1 MRKCK
6 VCGMV
11 FDGDTRYI
19 EIKGDSYCEDCI
31 REMDTTDLLELLD
44 IEFTC
49 IGFPETERC

>member
-11 FDGDTRYI
+11 FDGDTRYT

-44 IEFTC
+44 VEFTC
-49 IGFPETERC
+49 IGFPEPERC

>member
-6 VCGMV
+6 ACGMV
-11 FDGDTRYI
+11 FDGDTRYT

-49 IGFPETERC
+49 IGFPEPERC